1 MSASPESDIE
11 FLDYIESSAQRM
23 ADLSDENKDLQTKV
37 AELSEQKVILEKVA
51 SAPVFADAH
60 IDKLIT
66 DLGTARIIDPMQS
79 EKVASLIKE
88 DPQQIL
94 SLMEKLAEAST
105 NYSAGEGIPSDSSD
119 SDSDPDGWGQLTR
132 KRTR

>member
-11 FLDYIESSAQRM
+11 FLEYIESSAQRM
-23 ADLSDENKDLQTKV
+23 ADLSEENKELQTKV

-51 SAPVFADAH
+51 AAPVFADEH
-60 IDKLIT
+60 IDKLIS
-66 DLGTARIIDPMQS
+66 DLGTARVIDPLQA

-105 NYSAGEGIPSDSSD
+105 QYSAGEGIPSESNTV
-119 SDSDPDGWGQLTR
+119 DSDPDGWAQLTR
-132 KRTR
+132 KRIR